1 MPPKWSRTTRLRPKS
16 IGCATSSQTLRTA
29 ARPPKRT
36 LAAAAQSGLLQFARN
51 DGGGGM
57 SLAVADLP
65 HSLASG
71 CGRHGHAIRFHAEAR
86 ASEAEVLGTITDDAV
101 VMPGSRLLEA
111 GHDGRPSSLKA
122 DAVRSFLSAIGSR
135 NQFLPLAL
143 DLRNALRR
151 RRQIFW
157 HCAPELFDGLA
168 DFAADLKMH
177 SVRLELV
184 FHALAAELILRLRSP
199 KEIGREFG
207 AVHVR

>member
-1 MPPKWSRTTRLRPKS
+1 MPRPAHPRLKS
-16 IGCATSSQTLRTA
+16 SGQSPTAPPGCRL
-29 ARPPKRT
+29 
-36 LAAAAQSGLLQFARN
+36 
-51 DGGGGM
+51 
-57 SLAVADLP
+57 
-65 HSLASG
+65 
-71 CGRHGHAIRFHAEAR
+71 
-86 ASEAEVLGTITDDAV
+86 
-101 VMPGSRLLEA
+101 RLLEA
-111 GHDGRPSSLKA
+111 GHDGRPNSLKA

-184 FHALAAELILRLRSP
+184 FHALAAQLILRLRGP
-199 KEIGREFG
+199 KEIGSEFG
-207 AVHVR
+207 AAHVVENFIALLQSFSRLNLLGAQFTVEAAIAVILKSHVILGSYDSRLLRRRAQRFVVLAQLAA